1 MKSMKFGKRYLAAAG
16 AVLLLAAG
24 LPAWAGKLDGAQYL
38 GSAKVSLSQARATA
52 TRTVPGEIVAQE
64 LEKEP
69 GGSGLRYSFDIRY
82 QGKVHEVGIDAA
94 TGKVLENGVENAADE
109 AKEAAQDRK
118 AHEAAE
124 ERKDADDDND

>member
-1 MKSMKFGKRYLAAAG
+1 MKSVKFGKRYLAAAG

-109 AKEAAQDRK
+109 AKEAVQDRK

>member
-1 MKSMKFGKRYLAAAG
+1 MKTLKIRKRYLAAAG
-16 AVLLLAAG
+16 AALLLAAG
-24 LPAWAGKLDGAQYL
+24 MPAWAGKLDGAQYL
-38 GSAKVSLSQARATA
+38 GSAKLSLSQARSTA
-52 TRTVPGEIVAQE
+52 MKTVPGKIVAQE

-94 TGKVLENGVENAADE
+94 TGKVLENGIENAANE

-124 ERKDADDDND
+124 ERKEADDDND